1 MIQIQTTQDILYMT
15 LSVFVLIIGILLSWS
30 LYYLAMTLRDT
41 RKVTKDV
48 RARVEAFWELIELLR
63 DKLQVGGAVF
73 KIAATGIKELA
84 EHMKSFT
91 ESEKKTKKKKE

>member
-1 MIQIQTTQDILYMT
+1 MIQIQTTQDILYIT
-15 LSVFVLIIGILLSWS
+15 LSIFVLIIGILLSWS

-48 RARVEAFWELIELLR
+48 RDRVEAFWELIELLR